1 VTKGKRSKPCT
12 GTAGGGGG
20 SRLTWPRREWL
31 SFFSTSRRSQFT
43 ASVNS
48 TSAGVAPPKDAALSL
63 NGTRVRAHLVSSAHA
78 TAPGLAV
85 ETMFRPSNSRHT
97 ALRQER

>member
-1 VTKGKRSKPCT
+1 VTKGKRNKPCT
-12 GTAGGGGG
+12 GTTGGGGG

-31 SFFSTSRRSQFT
+31 SFFSTSRRSPFT

-48 TSAGVAPPKDAALSL
+48 TSAGVAPPKVAALSL
-63 NGTRVRAHLVSSAHA
+63 NGTRVKAHLVRSSHPA
-78 TAPGLAV
+78 TPGLEV